1 MEPLP
6 AQMLSATATGITAGN
21 AEGPFSKGVS
31 TQKKPIFGANKINDG
46 IYTGPKG
53 AYGRYTTSPA
63 ASDVAKTP

>member
-1 MEPLP
+1 
-6 AQMLSATATGITAGN
+6 MLSATATGATAGN
-21 AEGPFSKGVS
+21 AEGEFSTGVN

-63 ASDVAKTP
+63 AADVAIKP